1 MVKYKTAIQ
10 ADIGIFTHIPIY
22 SGTIRHIQEL
32 FWYIQNLGIF
42 RTLAYSKSGT
52 YLEP

>member
-1 MVKYKTAIQ
+1 MVKYKTVIQ

-22 SGTIRHIQEL
+22 SGTVRNIQEL